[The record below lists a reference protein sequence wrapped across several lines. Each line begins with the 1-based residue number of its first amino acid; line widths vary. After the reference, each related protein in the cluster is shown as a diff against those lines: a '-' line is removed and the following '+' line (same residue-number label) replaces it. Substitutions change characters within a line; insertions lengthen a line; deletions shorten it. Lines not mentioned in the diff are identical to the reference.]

1 MENIEQVIKAQYSGN
16 EAGLNWTKSFIKD
29 IDEARDIRKE
39 CLTNQLILN
48 RIEFANEFKPSVAVF
63 GESQVGKSYLV
74 DNLLTTAK
82 SPLTIFD
89 GKKED
94 GYGFIASI
102 NPIGGGKESTS
113 LISRFTIKRYSEY
126 PDYPIRTSM
135 LSSAE
140 VVMILCDTYY
150 NDVQKNHRFPEK
162 EEIKEI
168 AKSIKERYYNKPE
181 VQRHIK
187 DVDVFD
193 IKDYIE
199 TAQFTKGEAFIYNLS
214 ETRFFETLS
223 ECIKSIDVHEWRG
236 IFEFLWNRDP
246 NVSDVFDKLISGLQT
261 LGFAHKCYIKIDPL
275 LRKDGTILQVDR
287 LYELFDLKEMHS
299 NGKVVTVD
307 EAKVKDMEVWNGEK
321 TVNILKSEF
330 CALTTE
336 VVFSIADKDGNVE
349 DSDLLK
355 EKSFLKDM
363 DVLDFPGA
371 RSRLILDA
379 NQITKED
386 TCQMLLRGKVA
397 YLFNKYSKQYLISNL
412 MFCHHDSKSEVT
424 TLSDLLAR
432 WIHSAVGRNAE
443 ERAEY
448 IRSSEI
454 SPLFIVGTNFNTDL
468 IRQPIDIKGTTEEK
482 EQAKKARWVKRFNT
496 TLGDLIHES
505 QLDPWLSK
513 WTPDKPFRNM
523 YLLRSYE
530 YSCMTGVYKGFM
542 INENGEW
549 KDNYEDGRHCEE
561 CENKKECP
569 IRSKSYLFE
578 DGARCEKSISDE
590 YKTFI
595 PELKRTFLE
604 NDFVQ
609 AHFEDPSKSWD
620 EAVELNHDGSAW
632 IIENLTK
639 AAKTSKLSRE
649 MRFDKMLR
657 ECFQRLYTVLRRK
670 YHDDKADS
678 NLREALQDAGR
689 LDLML
694 DTLFGKDKFF
704 FSDFIGTMEVREEDF
719 HDVILNTIN
728 GIKVVDNTD
737 LSVLFAIRDRAKILP
752 DDNEDIARDKLK
764 AAYHL
769 GSDAELD
776 EFLMNYGLTMEM
788 IINPPQVMNIGR
800 IIVSAVEDNWFN
812 EHLAMDRFQGFVD
825 RGLTSQSINN
835 LFTRMKS
842 LYYKELNMTERIT
855 EQIKPYIS
863 SPQQLDDM
871 VDMLAD
877 LTSEMINQF
886 VNTMGTA
893 YFSKGLWTRLK
904 DTVEFNKFDI
914 NIDVAEEE
922 NIELDEDDA
931 KKETVEVFDMFDNL
945 EEILNEVPVNR
956 DKLRHFSNYS
966 NYLLWTERMKV
977 AYLAI
982 CGVPNYDV
990 NANNALKALFQNRIV
1005 GVNELKPL
1013 ITSDMDTSCF
1023 E

>member
-1 MENIEQVIKAQYSGN
+1 MENIKQVIKAQYSGN

-29 IDEARDIRKE
+29 IDESREIRKE
-39 CLTNQLILN
+39 CLMNQLTLN
-48 RIEFANEFKPSVAVF
+48 RVDFANEFNPSVAIF

-82 SPLTIFD
+82 SPLTIYD

-113 LISRFTIKRYSEY
+113 LISRFTINRYSDNPE
-126 PDYPIRTSM
+126 YPIRTSM
-135 LSSAE
+135 LSPAE
-140 VVMILCDTYY
+140 VVMILYDTYY
-150 NDVQKNHRFPEK
+150 NDVRKNHRFPEK
-162 EEIKEI
+162 EEIRERI
-168 AKSIKERYYNKPE
+168 KSMKERYANKPE
-181 VQRHIK
+181 VQNYIK

-193 IKDYIE
+193 IKEYVE
-199 TAQFTKGEAFIYNLS
+199 GTLFLKGETFKDDLK
-214 ETRFFETLS
+214 ETRFFEALS
-223 ECIKSIDVHEWRG
+223 ECIKSIDVPEWRNV
-236 IFEFLWNRDP
+236 FEFLWNGNS
-246 NVSDVFDKLISGLQT
+246 NVSKVFDKLISALQA
-261 LGFAHKCYIKIDPL
+261 LGFSKECYIKIDPL

-287 LYELFDLKEMHS
+287 LYELFDLKE
-299 NGKVVTVD
+299 VVNNHEVVRVE
-307 EAKVKDMEVWNGEK
+307 EAKIKDMEVWNGEK
-321 TVNILKSEF
+321 TVTVLKSEF

-336 VVFSIADKDGNVE
+336 VVFTIVE
-349 DSDLLK
+349 KNGDVVSSDLLK
-355 EKSFLKDM
+355 KKPFLEYM

-371 RSRLILDA
+371 RSRLPLDA
-379 NQITKED
+379 DQITKED

-412 MFCHHDSKSEVT
+412 MFCHHDLKSEVRE
-424 TLSDLLAR
+424 LSDLLAG
-432 WIHSAVGRNAE
+432 WIKSAVGNSPK
-443 ERAEY
+443 ERADY

-454 SPLFIVGTNFNTDL
+454 SPLFIVGTKFNSDL
-468 IRQPIDIKGTTEEK
+468 VIQPIDLKGDAEER

-496 TLGDLIHES
+496 NLSDLIGEP
-505 QLDPWLSK
+505 QKDPWLSE
-513 WTPDKPFRNM
+513 WTPGKPFTNM

-530 YSCMTGVYKGFM
+530 YSWISNIYHVEKT
-542 INENGEW
+542 
-549 KDNYEDGRHCEE
+549 EDGH
-561 CENKKECP
+561 
-569 IRSKSYLFE
+569 SV
-578 DGARCEKSISDE
+578 EKDYTSTPDNPKTD
-590 YKTFI
+590 YKPFI

-609 AHFEDPSKSWD
+609 AHFENPEKSWE
-620 EAVELNHDGSAW
+620 EAVGFNHDGSAW

-639 AAKTSKLSRE
+639 AAKTAHVSRE
-649 MRFDKMLR
+649 MKFDKMLR
-657 ECFQRLYTVLRRK
+657 ESFQKLYAVLRKK
-670 YHDDKADS
+670 YHDDKSDS
-678 NLREALQDAGR
+678 QLKEALQDAGK
-689 LDLML
+689 LDIML
-694 DTLFGKDKFF
+694 DALFGTDKFF
-704 FSDFIGTMEVREEDF
+704 FSDFIDTMLVREEDF

-752 DDNEDIARDKLK
+752 EDSEDTARDKLK

-769 GSDAELD
+769 ASNAELD
-776 EFLMNYGLTMEM
+776 EFLQNYGLTMEM

-800 IIVSAVEDNWFN
+800 IIVNAVEDNWFN
-812 EHLAMDRFQGFVD
+812 EHLKKERFQEFVD
-825 RGLTSQSINN
+825 RGLTAQSITS
-835 LFTRMKS
+835 LFNRMKS
-842 LYYKELNMTERIT
+842 LYYQELNMTERIT

-877 LTSEMINQF
+877 LISEMINKF

-893 YFSKGLWTRLK
+893 YFGSGLWTRLK

-914 NIDVAEEE
+914 NVDVAEEDVVQFD
-922 NIELDEDDA
+922 DEDA
-931 KKETVEVFDMFDNL
+931 KKETNQVFDMFDNL

-956 DKLRHFSNYS
+956 DKLQHFSNYS
-966 NYLLWTERMKV
+966 TYLLWTERMKV
-977 AYLAI
+977 AFLAI

-1013 ITSDMDTSCF
+1013 ITSDMDISCF
-1023 E
+1023 D